1 MRDPVFITAAFPAIA
16 TWVNWDLA
24 GDFVLAAAAIV
35 FAILFIGWTLQ
46 RMSRGSRS
54 YLDRR
59 H

>member
-1 MRDPVFITAAFPAIA
+1 MRNPVFVTAAFAAIA

-35 FAILFIGWTLQ
+35 FAILFIGWTL
-46 RMSRGSRS
+46 RASSS
-54 YLDRR
+54 YVDRR